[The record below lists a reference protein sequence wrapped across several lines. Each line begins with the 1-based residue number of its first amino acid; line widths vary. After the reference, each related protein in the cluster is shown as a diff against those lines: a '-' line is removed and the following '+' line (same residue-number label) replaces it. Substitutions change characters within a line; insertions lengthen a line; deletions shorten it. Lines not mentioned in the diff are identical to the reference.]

1 MKFQAVRSL
10 RNNINRLDLNRAT
23 EKAMKAREED
33 ISELNRDQLRQ
44 GQRSDG
50 TFLPPYSSNSVSKF
64 GKTPGPIK
72 LFETGDFYKGIK
84 PEFKKE
90 EFNITDLDNK
100 TDMLQDRYGE
110 SILGLSNLSIGEL
123 AQDSLGQIQ
132 YELRQQL

>member
-1 MKFQAVRSL
+1 MKFQAIRSL

-23 EKAMKAREED
+23 EKALKAREED
-33 ISELNRDQLRQ
+33 IPELNRDQLKQ
-44 GQRSDG
+44 GQRADG

-64 GKTPGPIK
+64 GKKAGPIK
-72 LFETGDFYKGIK
+72 LFDTGAFYEGIK

-90 EFNITDLDNK
+90 EFSITDSDRK
-100 TDMLQDRYGE
+100 TEMLQDRYGD
-110 SILGLSNLSIGEL
+110 SILGLSDLSISEL